1 MPKRRNAGAKRNP
14 AASRSMKARTTPRR
28 RGASPDR
35 LRERSNFG
43 YTDSAG
49 YNYEAYSKP
58 DLKSLNA
65 KARNPEHV
73 VSPRARGGDG
83 SSTSPHLIPKRQ
95 MTSDDLRNPR
105 IQAKRRKL
113 STESALRRA
122 DASMFNY
129 DD

>member
-1 MPKRRNAGAKRNP
+1 MPKRMPNRRNSATKAGPRPAK
-14 AASRSMKARTTPRR
+14 PRR
-28 RGASPDR
+28 RRASPDR
-35 LRERSNFG
+35 LREHSNYG
-43 YTDSAG
+43 YIDSAG

-73 VSPRARGGDG
+73 VSPRARGGDA

>member
-1 MPKRRNAGAKRNP
+1 MPKRRNAATKGN
-14 AASRSMKARTTPRR
+14 RSKTAGPRSVKPRR
-28 RGASPDR
+28 RRASPDR
-35 LRERSNFG
+35 LRERSDYG
-43 YTDSAG
+43 YIDAAG
-49 YNYEAYSKP
+49 YNYETYSKP

-73 VSPRARGGDG
+73 VSPRARGGIG
-83 SSTSPHLIPKRQ
+83 STTNPDLIPKRQ
-95 MTSDDLRNPR
+95 MTSDDLRNPK
-105 IQAKRRKL
+105 IQAKRRKQ